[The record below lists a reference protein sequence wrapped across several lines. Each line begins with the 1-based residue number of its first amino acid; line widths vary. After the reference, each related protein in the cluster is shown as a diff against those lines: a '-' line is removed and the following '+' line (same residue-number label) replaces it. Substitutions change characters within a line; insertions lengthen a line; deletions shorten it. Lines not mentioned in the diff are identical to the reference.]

1 MTINPRDYDLE
12 ELRKMARDR
21 ERGSVPDE
29 ESVSDGEPN
38 LEWGEVEG
46 ERPVA
51 EDGFRARLYRELMP
65 LMAGNG
71 DASKPYLAA
80 LPETQAA
87 EFLIF
92 EWLEFLLLH
101 GGFRG
106 ARDALDYYESIDW
119 ITDGVGSDL
128 DDYLLGI
135 EDTGASAGS
144 QLDVDDHL
152 LSLVYIAKLAAM
164 R

>member
-21 ERGSVPDE
+21 EPGAVPDE
-29 ESVSDGEPN
+29 ERVPDSDPN
-38 LEWGEVEG
+38 LEWGEVDGEG
-46 ERPVA
+46 AVTDE
-51 EDGFRARLYRELMP
+51 GFRARLYRELMP
-65 LMAGNG
+65 LMAGSD
-71 DASKPYLAA
+71 DASKPYLAT

-87 EFLIF
+87 EFMLF

-101 GGFRG
+101 GGYRG
-106 ARDALDYYESIDW
+106 AQDALNYYESIDW
-119 ITDGVGSDL
+119 ITDGVESDL
-128 DDYLLGI
+128 NDYLLGI
-135 EDTGASAGS
+135 EETGASEGS

-164 R
+164 H

>member
-21 ERGSVPDE
+21 EPGAVPDE
-29 ESVSDGEPN
+29 ERVPNSDPN
-38 LEWGEVEG
+38 LEWGEVDGEG
-46 ERPVA
+46 TVA
-51 EDGFRARLYRELMP
+51 DEGFRARLYRELMP
-65 LMAGNG
+65 LMAGSD
-71 DASKPYLAA
+71 DASKPYLAT

-87 EFLIF
+87 EFMLF

-106 ARDALDYYESIDW
+106 AQEALDYYESIDW
-119 ITDGVGSDL
+119 ITDDVESDL
-128 DDYLLGI
+128 NDYLLGI
-135 EDTGASAGS
+135 EDAGASEGS

-152 LSLVYIAKLAAM
+152 LSLVYIARLASM
-164 R
+164 T